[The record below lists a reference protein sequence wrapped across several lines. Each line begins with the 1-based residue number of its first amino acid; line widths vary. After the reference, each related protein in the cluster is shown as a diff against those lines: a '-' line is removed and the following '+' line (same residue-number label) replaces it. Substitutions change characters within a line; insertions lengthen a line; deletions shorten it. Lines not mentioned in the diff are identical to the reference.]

1 MGTGQGVHLAPR
13 TLVTRERLGL
23 SVLGFQQGCP
33 SSLSSHVWPAGG
45 SGLGDPPPG
54 VITNSGSQGSL

>member
-23 SVLGFQQGCP
+23 SVLGFQ
-33 SSLSSHVWPAGG
+33 
-45 SGLGDPPPG
+45 LGDPPPG